1 MIRPHAVKWHPTTGS
16 TRMSAAPSLP
26 FGALLRRYRE
36 AAGLSQEDLAERAGL
51 TEKGIGALERGE
63 RKRPQPHTLQQLATA
78 LQLSDQERAAFIA
91 AVPRRAG
98 AGTEPEA
105 APAAPLAP

>member
-1 MIRPHAVKWHPTTGS
+1 
-16 TRMSAAPSLP
+16 MSAEPSMP
-26 FGALLRRYRE
+26 FGTLLRRYRE

-91 AVPRRAG
+91 AVPQRTGGGPAL
-98 AGTEPEA
+98 EV
-105 APAAPLAP
+105 APPGPLGRPRPSCPPL